1 MFLHSGQTI
10 ITTPFSY
17 ECLVN
22 VLVDRV
28 SQTVH
33 LYITQQCID
42 GGAVFERREGG
53 REGGRGKRCIAMR
66 CRRRQNFKSLSAFL
80 KNELRE
86 QGNSGARFFLSILYV
101 GHERKYPSLRND
113 THCRNCCR
121 HLVAVYC
128 STYVNCMASLGCSSI
143 CPIAVPPPA
152 PCENARANG
161 PHHWD

>member
-53 REGGRGKRCIAMR
+53 REGGREGEEVYRHAM
-66 CRRRQNFKSLSAFL
+66 STSAEF
-80 KNELRE
+80 
-86 QGNSGARFFLSILYV
+86 
-101 GHERKYPSLRND
+101 
-113 THCRNCCR
+113 
-121 HLVAVYC
+121 
-128 STYVNCMASLGCSSI
+128 
-143 CPIAVPPPA
+143 
-152 PCENARANG
+152 
-161 PHHWD
+161 